1 MARAPS
7 FHNEQHERSAEIR
20 LDERIDNKRVPCQR
34 PDTEIISTASQV
46 NWMPMPIIK
55 AERIE

>member
-1 MARAPS
+1 MSNMNGAPRFVS
-7 FHNEQHERSAEIR
+7 MRESITSGLHVNGLI
-20 LDERIDNKRVPCQR
+20 P
-34 PDTEIISTASQV
+34 EIISTASQV